1 MVKKSILFAIL
12 LSGFSAVAQ
21 TRKPLTERQRL
32 EIVKK
37 EIVTE
42 GTLLYRREMAALI
55 GGQIFWGTTYKDQSF
70 VGGYITYIKNDS
82 TRCVFYSSGDKPRVI
97 GTFILDKQSSPETVV
112 RSMVERD
119 LSPAE
124 KELYT
129 LRKLTEHAM
138 QTDTVFRYFSNVEY
152 HLIPVIAGG
161 KRKVYMLTKPLDRG
175 TMMLGNDYLLTFSAK
190 NQLTDWKQL
199 HKHINTIK
207 FTKGNMLDTGF
218 TGGAHSHIDEPDQL
232 ITATDICT
240 LMMYSIN
247 PYWKQHYVIS
257 ARYVNVWDF
266 EKKELLIYTREEWER
281 LYGN

>member
-12 LSGFSAVAQ
+12 LSGFSATAQ

-42 GTLLYRREMAALI
+42 GTLLYKREMAALI

-97 GTFILDKQSSPETVV
+97 GTFILDKQLSPETVV
-112 RSMVERD
+112 SSMAERA
-119 LSPAE
+119 LTPIE
-124 KELYT
+124 KELY
-129 LRKLTEHAM
+129 LLSQQAQHAM
-138 QTDTVFRYFSNVEY
+138 KTDTIFNYFSNVEY
-152 HLIPVIAGG
+152 HLIPIIAGG
-161 KRKVYMLTKPLDRG
+161 KRKVYMLTKPRDGG
-175 TMMLGNDYLLTFSAK
+175 TMMLGNDYLLTYNAK
-190 NQLTDWKQL
+190 NQLTDRKLL
-199 HKHINTIK
+199 HKHLNPIR
-207 FTKGNMLDTGF
+207 FAKGNMLDTGF
-218 TGGAHSHIDEPDQL
+218 TGGAHSHIDEPDQF

-240 LMMYSIN
+240 LMIYSIA

-266 EKKELLIYTREEWER
+266 EKKELLIYTREEWEEM
-281 LYGN
+281 YGN

>member
-82 TRCVFYSSGDKPRVI
+82 TRCVFYSSGDTPRVI

-112 RSMVERD
+112 SSMAERD
-119 LSPAE
+119 LSPTE

-129 LRKLTEHAM
+129 LRKQTEYAM
-138 QTDTVFRYFSNVEY
+138 ETDTVFRYFSNVEY

-161 KRKVYMLTKPLDRG
+161 KRKVYLLTKPKDRG
-175 TMMLGNDYLLTFSAK
+175 TMMLGNDYLLTFNVK

-199 HKHINTIK
+199 HKHINAIS
-207 FTKGNMLDTGF
+207 FVKGNALDTGF

-240 LMMYSIN
+240 LMMYSIA

-257 ARYVNVWDF
+257 AHYVNVWDF
-266 EKKELLIYTREEWER
+266 EKKELLIYTREEWEKM
-281 LYGN
+281 YGN